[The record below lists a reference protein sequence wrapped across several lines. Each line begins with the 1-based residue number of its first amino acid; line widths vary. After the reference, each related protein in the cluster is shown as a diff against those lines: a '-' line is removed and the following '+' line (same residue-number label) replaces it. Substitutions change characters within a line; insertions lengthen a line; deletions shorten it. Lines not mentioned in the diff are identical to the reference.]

1 MLSRMWGSRWIAR
14 SLLVV
19 MLAPAFGPMAQARA
33 KQPNAM
39 HCMRQRVSARTAM
52 PCHHEMAESNAPQ
65 PESPP
70 AESSP
75 GESSRGEASPGEA
88 SPGEASEVSFR
99 AVDNCC
105 QNHDCCCRIANS
117 EWAQPASSLLSFFS
131 PQIDPAPPSQR
142 VLLPLKDVFAHDSA
156 RAPPRG

>member
-1 MLSRMWGSRWIAR
+1 
-14 SLLVV
+14 

-33 KQPNAM
+33 TQPNAM
-39 HCMRQRVSARTAM
+39 HCMRQRVSARAAM

-65 PESPP
+65 PESSQ

-75 GESSRGEASPGEA
+75 GE
-88 SPGEASEVSFR
+88 ASESSFR

-117 EWAQPASSLLSFFS
+117 EWARPASSLLSFFS
-131 PQIDPAPPSQR
+131 PKIDPAPPSQR
-142 VLLPLKDVFAHDSA
+142 VLLQLKDVFAHDSA

>member
-33 KQPNAM
+33 TQPNAM
-39 HCMRQRVSARTAM
+39 HCMRQRVSARAAM

-75 GESSRGEASPGEA
+75 GEESGGEE
-88 SPGEASEVSFR
+88 SEVSFR

-117 EWAQPASSLLSFFS
+117 EWARPASSLLSFFS

-142 VLLPLKDVFAHDSA
+142 VLLRLMDVFAHDSA

>member
-33 KQPNAM
+33 TQPNAM
-39 HCMRQRVSARTAM
+39 HCMRQRVSARAAM

-75 GESSRGEASPGEA
+75 GEESGGEE
-88 SPGEASEVSFR
+88 SEVSFR

-131 PQIDPAPPSQR
+131 PQIDPALPSQR
-142 VLLPLKDVFAHDSA
+142 VLPQLMDVFAHDSA

>member
-1 MLSRMWGSRWIAR
+1 MLSRMWGARWIAR

-33 KQPNAM
+33 TQPNAM

-52 PCHHEMAESNAPQ
+52 PCHHAMAESNAPQ

-75 GESSRGEASPGEA
+75 GESSR
-88 SPGEASEVSFR
+88 GEASEVSFR

-117 EWAQPASSLLSFFS
+117 EWARPASSLLSFFS

-142 VLLPLKDVFAHDSA
+142 VLLQLKDVFAHDSA

>member
-1 MLSRMWGSRWIAR
+1 MLSRMWGSRWIAG

-33 KQPNAM
+33 TQPNAM
-39 HCMRQRVSARTAM
+39 HCMRQRVSARAAM

-65 PESPP
+65 PEFPP

-75 GESSRGEASPGEA
+75 GESS
-88 SPGEASEVSFR
+88 PGEASESSFR

-117 EWAQPASSLLSFFS
+117 EWARPASSLLSFFS
-131 PQIDPAPPSQR
+131 PQIDPAPPSQC
-142 VLLPLKDVFAHDSA
+142 VLLQLKDVFAHDSA

>member
-1 MLSRMWGSRWIAR
+1 MLSGMWGSRWIAR

-19 MLAPAFGPMAQARA
+19 MLSPAFGPMAQARA
-33 KQPNAM
+33 TQPNAI
-39 HCMRQRVSARTAM
+39 HCMRQRVSARAAM
-52 PCHHEMAESNAPQ
+52 PCHHTMAESNAPQ

-75 GESSRGEASPGEA
+75 GEASA
-88 SPGEASEVSFR
+88 GEASEVSFR

-117 EWAQPASSLLSFFS
+117 EWARPASSLLSVFS

-142 VLLPLKDVFAHDSA
+142 VLLQLKDVFAHDSA